1 MYGSNFEFD
10 GFKSSDMN
18 LYIVSLNNSTFTGIN
33 VSTSQDEKTNLSFD
47 VEIAYAD
54 SNGVPLKID
63 DTTRRLIYSSLISAD
78 YKELVLEDYPG
89 IVFYAKFVP
98 VSVNLTAKREGYF
111 KFKIETNSPY
121 AYSEYKEYSIVNDT
135 ADEKEIIF
143 SSYDNLN
150 IDELYPILEF
160 QVLDDTMKEMY
171 VKTNREEVV
180 FDFSDL
186 KDYELLQVGEKIT
199 VDCETHTIY
208 QTIDDINI
216 NRIRNWNCYFLK
228 IMNYEYLRVSPMTTL
243 KIRYRI
249 KTIV

>member
-1 MYGSNFEFD
+1 
-10 GFKSSDMN
+10 
-18 LYIVSLNNSTFTGIN
+18 
-33 VSTSQDEKTNLSFD
+33 
-47 VEIAYAD
+47 
-54 SNGVPLKID
+54 
-63 DTTRRLIYSSLISAD
+63 
-78 YKELVLEDYPG
+78 
-89 IVFYAKFVP
+89 
-98 VSVNLTAKREGYF
+98 
-111 KFKIETNSPY
+111 
-121 AYSEYKEYSIVNDT
+121 
-135 ADEKEIIF
+135 
-143 SSYDNLN
+143 
-150 IDELYPILEF
+150 
-160 QVLDDTMKEMY
+160 MKEMY